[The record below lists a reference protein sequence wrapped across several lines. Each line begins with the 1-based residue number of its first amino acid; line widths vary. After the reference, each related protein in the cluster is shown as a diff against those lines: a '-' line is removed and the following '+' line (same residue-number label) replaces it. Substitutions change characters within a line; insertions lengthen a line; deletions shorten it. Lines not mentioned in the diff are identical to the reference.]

1 MSKYLGDFLRGDNVD
16 CWWDSANSLGAA
28 ANPSSAG
35 TVFVCVSLNS
45 STNTQVGVTLTSG
58 IFTGIHSVRISTAS
72 AASFFLPE
80 RNFSV
85 VAQGYTVDGQSVN
98 KVLGQFSIENRYETG
113 LIRRGTLTAGSASSA
128 SLDVDASSVNSFYDG
143 GMILI
148 SDTTGKLQARTIS
161 SYAATGKIVTYDRTM
176 ATAPENGST
185 FRLYAGSLP
194 TSEAELGTAIW
205 TSHATRT
212 LTGTSTATITLVST
226 TNSVTTVNNLAA
238 SSIRTNS
245 FTGGAIDVNALAASA
260 LTSIGTYVWDELV
273 TGHTGANSAGKVVT
287 GISSD
292 ATTGV
297 VLGLAQVMEYNKTVA
312 GASSS
317 AITLVAG
324 SSATDDWYKGT
335 RVVITAGTG
344 VGQARYITAYNGTT
358 KVATVDRTW
367 GAVPVNTDTY
377 AILPE
382 DSYPYE
388 PLSRVSTALESD
400 GAGNYRWTSAAM
412 DRVWIAN
419 WSSFAGQRF
428 TYGVALAPCES
439 GLATYI
445 DASTVTIGDMMYTS
459 SSTNTGLYDG
469 ATLVLGLAQPGAG
482 LNGSTGLSRRITLHS
497 GASRELKL
505 TPPIPSTMSWSG
517 TAVFTIQPGGYNYL
531 APSAIT
537 AGTIAASSLD
547 STKATADFYNE
558 AADKLLARN
567 IAGASSTGRVV
578 KEALYPLRNKVDAS
592 SSVVTVYGTDDSTS
606 AWTASVTTGG
616 HPINKVDP
624 AG

>member
-1 MSKYLGDFLRGDNVD
+1 MSVFVGDFLRGDNVD
-16 CWWDSANSLGAA
+16 LWWDSANSLGAA

-72 AASFFLPE
+72 ATSFFLPE

-161 SYAATGKIVTYDRTM
+161 SYAATGKIVTYDRAMT
-176 ATAPENGST
+176 TAPENGST

-194 TSEAELGTAIW
+194 TSEAELGTAVW

-358 KVATVDRTW
+358 KVATIDRTW
-367 GAVPVNTDTY
+367 GAVPANTDTY

-382 DSYPYE
+382 DNYPYE
-388 PLSRVSTALESD
+388 PLSRMSTGLESD
-400 GAGNYRWTSAAM
+400 GAGKFRWTTAAM
-412 DRVWIAN
+412 GQVWQVAWGGALTSNSFGQALGPVNTGDAGYVSASVATLGTSVNAN
-419 WSSFAGQRF
+419 A
-428 TYGVALAPCES
+428 
-439 GLATYI
+439 
-445 DASTVTIGDMMYTS
+445 
-459 SSTNTGLYDG
+459 SSTTSLYEG
-469 ATLVLGLAQPGAG
+469 CIFHLRSGGTSNELRGQA
-482 LNGSTGLSRRITLHS
+482 RRIISHS
-497 GASRELKL
+497 GASREIQVS
-505 TPPIPSTMSWSG
+505 PP
-517 TAVFTIQPGGYNYL
+517 FTGGWVGQEPYSILPDGYSYL

-578 KEALYPLRNKVDAS
+578 KEALYTLRNKVDAS

-624 AG
+624 A